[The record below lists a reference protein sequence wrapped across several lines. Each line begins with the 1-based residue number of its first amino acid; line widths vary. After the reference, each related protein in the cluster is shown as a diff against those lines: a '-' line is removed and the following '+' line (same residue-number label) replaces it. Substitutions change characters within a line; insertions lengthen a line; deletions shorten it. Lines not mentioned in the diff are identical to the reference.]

1 MCRGTMARWLI
12 AMSVVLGSVWTQ
24 LHAASFAPAAY
35 ADAGDRPTANA
46 AATPL
51 AAIGDYVWYD
61 ADGDGIEDVGEPGIA
76 NVQLA
81 LYRDDDGSGT
91 ITAGD
96 TLMMTTVT
104 GADGGYLFAGLEDGV
119 YLVQVLSA
127 GAAGGPLDGLVHVVG
142 NQSQPEPTAPI
153 NVSGGYVYRD
163 ADFGYRRV
171 PAGGQAIVG
180 GRVWYDGNA
189 DQLQQPGEPGM
200 GGVQICAT
208 PSGGGAATCATSDP
222 AGRYLLAVP
231 FGSYAIAPAGGVPAG
246 VTLSTPSPRIV
257 VAAAGQQILNVGFG
271 YREAAAGQ
279 LGAIGNLVFR
289 DANGNGIFDAG
300 DAALAGVSVELIRD
314 SNGNRTWDVGEPIIA
329 TAVTSSTLDASS
341 GNYRFVGVPA
351 GNYLVHVSATNAI
364 LVDFDPSPPG
374 TPGADGH
381 SQADP
386 YPVALAAGASVL
398 TADFGY
404 RPAGVAD
411 SGVIGD
417 LIWVESDGDGRF
429 GASDVGQAGVTVEL
443 SQNNEVIAAT
453 TSGAGG
459 RYSFVRL
466 PAGTYALQVSDDF
479 GVLVGLA
486 PTVMGAAPGQDNNN
500 QTRPYTVTLAAGQYD
515 YTADFGFYRVGRA
528 GAIGDLIWYDA
539 DGDGI
544 EDLDER
550 GIPNVRV
557 AAYLDTNS
565 NGFLDAADILMA
577 SAVTDAAGGYLL
589 MGLPAGTYF
598 VDVMDAANPD
608 GPLAGMAHSVGNQ
621 SQPDPTAAINL
632 GPGQIYKDA
641 DFGYRK
647 EPAAGKVVVGD
658 LVWFDGDGDGQ
669 RTAAEPGAWGVTVVI
684 TDAYGSRVAT
694 GITDAA
700 GRYLIEAPAG
710 NGYTVG
716 IDWAAS
722 PSVAGLRLTTPSAI
736 YLPPLAAGQQWMAA
750 RLGVGEATAAAAGAQ
765 GTLLGAIGNLV
776 FNDADRNGRFGAG
789 DSPLPGVTVALI
801 RDNNGNRDWDV
812 GEPIVATA
820 VTSSTLD
827 AGSGNYRFVGVPAG
841 NYLVHVSDTA
851 AVLADYARGPL
862 GAAGSDGNSQADPY
876 AVTLAAGASHMA
888 ADFGFYRATGSM
900 AGVIGNLVWGETDG
914 NGLFSPAAGDTGLA
928 GVTVA
933 LLQDGETIATTTTGA
948 GGAYAFVG
956 RADGAY
962 QVAVSDDFGVLAGAA
977 PAAPG
982 PFPGQDNN
990 NQAQPYT
997 VTLAGSGINPTADF
1011 GYKTGRTADEAGAR
1025 YAIGMSDLPDTRP
1038 GATISFTIRITN
1050 TGTAWIVYLPLELT
1064 YQTAYLSYLNATP
1077 ASDDNADDGL
1087 IRWRDLVASYGA
1099 LAPGAAVQVVANFTA
1114 RADTSRLPGMR
1125 TVVTAAGR
1133 GVWANPAGPGLL
1145 GDLVL
1150 IGDRSATAGV
1160 RILQPTGLTVLD
1172 LAARGTPDGIEVS
1185 WRTANEAQILGFD
1198 VLRRSAAGSNGGAWR
1213 TITPSLIVAEHAGA
1227 NQGSAYAYLDAMA
1240 TAGERYEYALA
1251 VWQLDGSK
1259 AMFGPVAA
1267 SR

>member
-1 MCRGTMARWLI
+1 MYRKMLARLLI
-12 AMSVVLGSVWTQ
+12 ATAVVAAAALARPPVAGS
-24 LHAASFAPAAY
+24 APAAR
-35 ADAGDRPTANA
+35 ADAAQRPA
-46 AATPL
+46 ADVTVAIP

-81 LYRDDDGSGT
+81 LYRDDDGSG
-91 ITAGD
+91 IISAGD
-96 TLMMTTVT
+96 TLVTTT
-104 GADGGYLFAGLEDGV
+104 LTSADGGYLFAGLGDGT
-119 YLVQVLSA
+119 YLVQVL
-127 GAAGGPLDGLVHVVG
+127 AAGGPLEGLAHVVG

-163 ADFGYRRV
+163 ADFGYRRI
-171 PAGGQAIVG
+171 PAVGQAIIG
-180 GRVWYDGNA
+180 GRVWYDGNT
-189 DQLQQPGEPGM
+189 DQLQQPGEPGVA
-200 GGVQICAT
+200 GVQICAT
-208 PSGGGAATCATSDP
+208 PSGGGAATCATSDA

-231 FGSYAIAPAGGVPAG
+231 FGSYALAPTGGIPPG
-246 VTLSTPSPRIV
+246 VTLATPSPRIV
-257 VAAAGQQILNVGFG
+257 VAAAGQQILSVDFG
-271 YREAAAGQ
+271 YREATAGQ
-279 LGAIGNLVFR
+279 LGTIGNLLFR
-289 DANGNGIFDAG
+289 DANGNGVFDAG

-314 SNGNRTWDVGEPIIA
+314 SNGNRTWDAGEPIIA
-329 TAVTSSTLDASS
+329 TAVTSSTLDVLS

-364 LVDFDPSPPG
+364 LVDYVPAPLGAPN
-374 TPGADGH
+374 ADGH
-381 SQADP
+381 NQADP
-386 YPVALAAGASVL
+386 YPVALAVGANVL

-404 RPAGVAD
+404 SPAVAPE

-417 LIWVESDGDGRF
+417 LVWVESDGDGRF
-429 GASDVGQAGVTVEL
+429 GAGDVGQAGVTVEL
-443 SQNNEVIAAT
+443 SQNGEVIAAT

-479 GVLVGLA
+479 GVLAGLTS
-486 PTVMGAAPGQDNNN
+486 TVAGAAPGQDNNN
-500 QTRPYTVTLAAGQYD
+500 QTRPYTVTLSAGQYN
-515 YTADFGFYRVGRA
+515 YTADFGFYRIGRA

-550 GIPNVRV
+550 GLPNVRV

-565 NGFLDAADILMA
+565 NGVLDATDTLMA
-577 SAVTDAAGGYLL
+577 ATVTDAAGGYLL
-589 MGLPAGTYF
+589 TGLPAGTYF
-598 VDVMDAANPD
+598 VDVMDAANPN

-632 GPGQIYKDA
+632 GPGQVYKDA

-647 EPAAGKVVVGD
+647 EPAAGKVIVGD

-684 TDAYGSRVAT
+684 TDSSSNRVAS
-694 GITDAA
+694 GVTDAA

-710 NGYTVG
+710 NWYTVG
-716 IDWAAS
+716 IDWANS
-722 PSVAGLRLTTPSAI
+722 PSVAGLYLTTPSAT
-736 YLPPLAAGQQWMAA
+736 YLPPLTAGQQWLAA
-750 RLGVGEATAAAAGAQ
+750 RLGVGETTSAAGAQ
-765 GTLLGAIGNLV
+765 GTLLGSIGNLV
-776 FNDADRNGRFGAG
+776 FHDADRNGRFGAG
-789 DSPLPGVTVALI
+789 DAPLPGVTVALI
-801 RDNNGNRDWDV
+801 RDSNGNRAWDV

-827 AGSGNYRFVGVPAG
+827 AASGNYRFVGVPAG

-851 AVLADYARGPL
+851 AVLADYARGSL
-862 GAAGSDGNSQADPY
+862 GAAGADGNSQADPY
-876 AVTLAAGASHMA
+876 AVTLAAGASHAA
-888 ADFGFYRATGSM
+888 ADFGFSRAAGAM

-933 LLQDGETIATTTTGA
+933 LLQGGETIATTTTGA
-948 GGAYAFVG
+948 GGNYAFVG
-956 RADGAY
+956 RSDGTY
-962 QVAVSDDFGVLAGAA
+962 QVTVSDDFGVLAGAV
-977 PAAPG
+977 PAAVG

-997 VTLAGSGINPTADF
+997 VTLAGSNINPTADF
-1011 GYKTGRTADEAGAR
+1011 GYKTGLTPDEAGAR
-1025 YAIGMSDLPDTRP
+1025 YAIGVNDLPDTRP
-1038 GATISFTIRITN
+1038 NAVISFTVRITN
-1050 TGTAWIVYLPLELT
+1050 TGTAWIVHLPLELT
-1064 YQTAYLSYLNATP
+1064 YQTAYLAYLNAAP
-1077 ASDDNADDGL
+1077 ASDDNVDDGL

-1099 LAPGAAVQVVANFTA
+1099 LAPGATVQVVVNFTA
-1114 RADTSRLPGMR
+1114 EADTSRLPAGK
-1125 TVVTAAGR
+1125 TLITAGGR

-1145 GDLVL
+1145 GNLVL
-1150 IGDRSATAGV
+1150 IRDRSATAGV
-1160 RILQPTGLTVLD
+1160 RVLQPTGLTVVD
-1172 LAARGTPDGIEVS
+1172 LAARETPDGIAVS

-1198 VLRRSAAGSNGGAWR
+1198 VLRRSAAGGNGGAWR
-1213 TITPSLIVAEHAGA
+1213 TITPALIVAEYAGA
-1227 NQGSAYAYLDAMA
+1227 NQGSQYAYLDATA

-1251 VWQLDGSK
+1251 VWQLDGGRVI
-1259 AMFGPVAA
+1259 FGPVAA